1 MQYLWTSRFE
11 LCQVRGW
18 NSVPANW
25 QGERKQVARSTLT
38 SPSPILRQYNGAF
51 QPVKWKEKQYKM
63 NSYKEK
69 EDKAD
74 L

>member
-1 MQYLWTSRFE
+1 M
-11 LCQVRGW
+11 
-18 NSVPANW
+18 
-25 QGERKQVARSTLT
+25 
-38 SPSPILRQYNGAF
+38 LRQYNGAF